1 MSIQIL
7 IYDIPY
13 EPYELPD
20 LYHKLI
26 DMHIFSLSHDHF
38 NLLILF
44 YKYACPIQTANGY
57 AKYA

>member
-13 EPYELPD
+13 EPDELPG
-20 LYHKLI
+20 LYHKLT

-38 NLLILF
+38 
-44 YKYACPIQTANGY
+44 
-57 AKYA
+57 